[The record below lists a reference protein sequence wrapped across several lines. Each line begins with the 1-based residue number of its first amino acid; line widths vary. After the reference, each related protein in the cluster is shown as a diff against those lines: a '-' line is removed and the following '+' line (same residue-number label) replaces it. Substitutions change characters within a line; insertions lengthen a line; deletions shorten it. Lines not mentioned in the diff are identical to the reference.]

1 MGKTK
6 NNYLLLLGILLLFTI
21 VLTACKNYTPEQEE
35 YIKRIEALRKQ
46 KNLSFMQDPNSPFNQ
61 DPNAV
66 FHPLNYYDVNPDF
79 VFKSKLTEY
88 ENKDTV
94 TIYGTKGEERKAV
107 RYGYL
112 TFTYKGKQY
121 KLNVYENDEG
131 NGQKYYSIWF
141 TDRTTNKE
149 TYGVGRYLKFSLNS
163 DPNHEYIVDFNLAFN
178 PFCAYSANYTCA
190 IPTKEDYI
198 DLAIE
203 AGEKKFH
210 D

>member
-1 MGKTK
+1 MKPLK
-6 NNYLLLLGILLLFTI
+6 NIRFLTALLLLFAFLVSG
-21 VLTACKNYTPEQEE
+21 CNKYTPEQEE

-46 KNLSFMQDPNSPFNQ
+46 KNLSFLQDPQSPFNQ
-61 DPNAV
+61 DPKAV
-66 FHPLNYYDVNPDF
+66 FHPLNYYDVNPEF
-79 VFKSKLTEY
+79 VFKSKLIEY
-88 ENKDTV
+88 EHKDTV
-94 TIYGTKGEERKAV
+94 TIFGTKGEERKAV

-112 TFTYKGKQY
+112 PFTYKGKQY

-131 NGQKYYSIWF
+131 NGQKYYAIWF

-163 DPNHEYIVDFNLAFN
+163 DPNHEYIIDFNLAFN